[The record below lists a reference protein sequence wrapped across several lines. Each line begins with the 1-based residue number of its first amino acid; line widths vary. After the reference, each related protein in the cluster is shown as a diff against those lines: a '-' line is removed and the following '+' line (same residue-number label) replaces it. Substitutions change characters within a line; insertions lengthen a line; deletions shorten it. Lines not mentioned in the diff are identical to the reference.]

1 MMEMGLRPIAAP
13 TARTALALSMLS
25 RETGANV
32 HLKLE
37 SLQPTGSFKVRGA
50 LNTVLSLDDAA
61 PPRFEFMPTVPMSK
75 AERLAAVAPVLR
87 PDHEVARG
95 LCEFMPTVPSALS
108 PSAATQA

>member
-1 MMEMGLRPIAAP
+1 
-13 TARTALALSMLS
+13 
-25 RETGANV
+25 
-32 HLKLE
+32 
-37 SLQPTGSFKVRGA
+37 
-50 LNTVLSLDDAA
+50 
-61 PPRFEFMPTVPMSK
+61 MPTVPMSK